1 MSVLENQ
8 RTETAFTTRDNM
20 LDIWEQVTELSFRG
34 FGKRKRKLPKIPRN
48 FEIWSPESQERW
60 RRSSAEQTAQYEA
73 WDMNFIRNE
82 SRIVDD
88 LCRKIVYAIDQANT
102 INPQYLCE
110 CDKQRLLQDEAIGLC
125 NNLKRELNHIAAT
138 IPCNKNFLAIQTEN
152 IEREI
157 ALLRAWRKS
166 CNATRANV
174 MVKEITRRKNTA
186 EKFGFIIGKEDIQ
199 PVIDELTEK
208 INSVT

>member
-8 RTETAFTTRDNM
+8 RTETPFTARDNM

-110 CDKQRLLQDEAIGLC
+110 CDKQRLLQDEAISLSKVEAMFRSWIVAYKPHMSKKQISKLIKLYQDLFGGGL
-125 NNLKRELNHIAAT
+125 NAWMNLRNIA
-138 IPCNKNFLAIQTEN
+138 
-152 IEREI
+152 
-157 ALLRAWRKS
+157 
-166 CNATRANV
+166 
-174 MVKEITRRKNTA
+174 
-186 EKFGFIIGKEDIQ
+186 
-199 PVIDELTEK
+199 
-208 INSVT
+208 